1 MISTRYILLLVVVG
15 SMLTNLSNG
24 QYLTA
29 NEGNVL
35 NGNGKRSYLFDL
47 IKASNSDSENTNT
60 NNLMLD
66 NYYLADK
73 LSIRNKL
80 KKFGRRSN
88 LAKLNLTDL

>member
-24 QYLTA
+24 KYLTA

>member
-24 QYLTA
+24 LYLTA

-66 NYYLADK
+66 YYYLADK